1 MGGAEGW
8 EGIMALS
15 MDIRE
20 KVVKAIAGGM
30 SRRQAAARF
39 DIGPATAVRW
49 AKRVETT
56 GDVAPMKMGGDR
68 RSQRIE
74 AHADFI
80 LAQLKQQPDLTIL
93 ELREKIRER
102 HGVGF
107 GHATVWRFLA
117 RHKITRKKK
126 TGHASE
132 QEKEDVA
139 SAREAWFEGQ
149 LDLDP
154 LKLVFIDE
162 TAGSTNMARRFGW
175 ARQGERCR
183 ASVPFGHWRT
193 KTLIAALRF
202 DRIDA
207 PMTIDGALDGAAFLA
222 YVEQLLAPT
231 LCAGEIVAM
240 DNVPIHK
247 VAGVREAIEARGAS
261 VLHLPPYSPDFNPIE
276 KPFSKIKSI
285 LGRIAA
291 RTVDALEAAVG
302 EALRSFT
309 PQECM
314 NYFASSGYDAI

>member
-1 MGGAEGW
+1 
-8 EGIMALS
+8 MALS
-15 MDIRE
+15 MDIRK
-20 KVVKAIAGGM
+20 KVLKAIERGM

-56 GDVAPMKMGGDR
+56 GDAAPLKMGGDR

-80 LAQLKQQPDLTIL
+80 LARIEAKPDMTIK

-107 GHATVWRFLA
+107 GYGTVWRFLA
-117 RHKITRKKK
+117 RHGITRKKK

-132 QEKEDVA
+132 QEREDVEA
-139 SAREAWFEGQ
+139 EREAWFEGQ

-154 LKLVFIDE
+154 SKLVFIDE
-162 TAGSTNMARRFGW
+162 TAISTNMARRFGW
-175 ARQGERCR
+175 APRGERCR
-183 ASVPFGHWRT
+183 ASVPFGHWHT

-207 PMTIDGALDGAAFLA
+207 PMTLDGALDGEAFLA
-222 YVEQLLAPT
+222 YVEQVLAPT
-231 LCAGEIVAM
+231 LCAGEVVVM
-240 DNVPIHK
+240 DNVSTHK

-261 VLHLPPYSPDFNPIE
+261 VLHVPRYSPDFNPIE
-276 KPFSKIKSI
+276 NSFSKIKSI
-285 LGRIAA
+285 LQRIAA
-291 RTVDALEAAVG
+291 RTADALEAAVG
-302 EALRSFT
+302 DALRSFT
-309 PQECM
+309 PHECM
-314 NYFASSGYDAI
+314 NYFAAAGYDAV

>member
-1 MGGAEGW
+1 
-8 EGIMALS
+8 MALS

-20 KVVKAIAGGM
+20 KVMKAVAGGM
-30 SRRQAAARF
+30 SRRQTAARF

-49 AKRVETT
+49 AKRIETT
-56 GDVAPMKMGGDR
+56 GEVAPLKMGGDR
-68 RSQRIE
+68 GSQRIE

-80 LAQLKQQPDLTIL
+80 LAQIEKKPDMTIM
-93 ELREKIRER
+93 ELREKIKER
-102 HGVGF
+102 HGFAF
-107 GHATVWRFLA
+107 GYGTVWRFLA
-117 RHKITRKKK
+117 RHRITRKKK

-132 QEKEDVA
+132 QEREDVA
-139 SAREAWFEGQ
+139 AAREAWFKGQ

-162 TAGSTNMARRFGW
+162 TAISTNMARRFGW
-175 ARQGERCR
+175 APQGERCR
-183 ASVPFGHWRT
+183 ASVPFGHWKT

-222 YVEQLLAPT
+222 YVEQVLAPT
-231 LCAGEIVAM
+231 LSAGEVVAM
-240 DNVPIHK
+240 DNVRTHR

-261 VLHLPPYSPDFNPIE
+261 VLHIPPYSPDFNPIE

-285 LGRIAA
+285 LERIAA
-291 RTVDALEAAVG
+291 RTVDALQAAVG

-314 NYFASSGYDAI
+314 NYFAASGYDAV